1 MAAGGIF
8 DHTVQVLDKAL
19 DLRSRK
25 LEVISSNIANAET
38 PGYARLRMDFESALR
53 EAAAGSESGQV
64 TTHPRHMPSGS
75 ADGLESVQA
84 RFYREMDQSGIGD
97 RNTVSL
103 DQEMVDLSEN
113 QIRYEASI
121 KMLSKKFNMLKMVIS
136 ERA

>member
-8 DHTVQVLDKAL
+8 DSSIQVLDKAL

-25 LEVISSNIANAET
+25 LQVISANIANAET
-38 PGYARLRMDFESALR
+38 PGYARLRMDFESELK
-53 EAAAGSESGQV
+53 EAAKGSESGQV
-64 TTHPRHMPSGS
+64 TTHPRHMPAGSG
-75 ADGLESVQA
+75 DGLSSVQG
-84 RFYREMDQSGIGD
+84 RFYRDVDQSGIGD

-113 QIRYEASI
+113 QIRYEAAI